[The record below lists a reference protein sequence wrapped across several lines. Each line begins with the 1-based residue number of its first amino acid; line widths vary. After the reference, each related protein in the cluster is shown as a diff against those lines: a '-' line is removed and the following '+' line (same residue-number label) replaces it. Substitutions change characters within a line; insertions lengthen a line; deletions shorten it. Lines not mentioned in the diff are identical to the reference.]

1 MVFRRSKVADQSV
14 VQLSSHSQCRL
25 GIRPEDLHLIT
36 NDDSRAYPIQLT
48 NLKIDLVELTGSYK
62 LLHCHHDNHKIVAA
76 VDSNLNFELDKTYL
90 LAFIRKM
97 HIISILSQVNE

>member
-48 NLKIDLVELTGSYK
+48 NLK
-62 LLHCHHDNHKIVAA
+62 
-76 VDSNLNFELDKTYL
+76 
-90 LAFIRKM
+90 
-97 HIISILSQVNE
+97 